1 MSCYITH
8 KLCYITRDMLCYITH
23 MLYYITHDM
32 LCYIT
37 YDMLC
42 DVMTSKL
49 YFISM
54 EL

>member
-1 MSCYITH
+1 MVCYITD

-23 MLYYITHDM
+23 I

>member
-1 MSCYITH
+1 
-8 KLCYITRDMLCYITH
+8 MLC
-23 MLYYITHDM
+23 YITHDM

>member
-1 MSCYITH
+1 
-8 KLCYITRDMLCYITH
+8 MLC
-23 MLYYITHDM
+23 YITHDM

-42 DVMTSKL
+42 DVKTSKL

>member
-8 KLCYITRDMLCYITH
+8 KLCHITRDMLCYITH
-23 MLYYITHDM
+23 DM
-32 LCYIT
+32 LCYVT
-37 YDMLC
+37 YDMVC